1 MSAANARPAYR
12 RTDRHYRRIHAAS
25 GETAFQVV
33 VEQTDLWVMACHDL
47 SAEVGRFVHSL
58 RGSLK
63 AHIALHPAFAESL
76 TPVPAPP
83 DAPAPPP
90 LIRAMSEAAKHCNV
104 GPMAAVA
111 GAIAQA
117 VADAFVDHSP
127 DILVENGG
135 DCFMHS
141 SRDRVAALLA
151 DPEAGAGLGLALP
164 AQGFPLALCASS
176 AFIGHSLSLGHGELV
191 VVKADT
197 GALADAA
204 ATALCNLLRTPADLS
219 RVTDAAASLKRFG
232 LRGVFAQHGGKLAA
246 WGDMELVALE

>member
-1 MSAANARPAYR
+1 MR
-12 RTDRHYRRIHAAS
+12 AAS

-33 VEQTDLWVMACHDL
+33 VEQTDLWVVARQDL
-47 SAEVGRFVHSL
+47 SEDMAQAMGDFVHSL
-58 RGSLK
+58 RGPLK
-63 AHIALHPAFAESL
+63 AHIALHPEFAESL
-76 TPVPAPP
+76 TPVPAAP
-83 DAPAPPP
+83 DAPPPPP
-90 LIRAMSEAAKHCNV
+90 LIRAMAEAAAICNV

-117 VADAFVDHSP
+117 VADAFADQSP

-141 SRDRVAALLA
+141 TRDRVAALLS
-151 DPEAGAGLGLALP
+151 DPEAAPHSGPGLGLDLP
-164 AQGFPLALCASS
+164 AKGFPLALCASS
-176 AFIGHSLSLGHGELV
+176 ATIGHSLSLGQGELV

-204 ATALCNLLRTPADLS
+204 ATALCNLLHTPDDLN